1 MARQLSLPQAGASH
15 ALVMGILN
23 VTPDSFSDGGRL
35 GGVDQL
41 IDAAAIMVADGAD
54 LLDVGGESTRPG
66 AAPVS
71 DTEELARVLPAIEVL
86 SRRFDVPVSIDT
98 RKPVVMRAAV
108 AAGAAMINDVYALR
122 APGALETVAE
132 LAVPVVLMHMQGDP
146 ATMQQGPSYEDPVAE
161 VTAFLRERIAMCE
174 SAGIARQR
182 LVVDPGFGFG
192 KKLPHNLAL
201 LRGLGTLVAALGL
214 PLLVGVSR
222 KSMIGELTGR
232 PVGERLSGS
241 VALAVFAALNGASI
255 LRVHDVGPTVE
266 ALRVIRPLL
275 GDGGNG

>member
-1 MARQLSLPQAGASH
+1 
-15 ALVMGILN
+15 MGILN

-86 SRRFDVPVSIDT
+86 SRRFDVPVSVDT

-122 APGALETVAE
+122 APGALETAAE

-146 ATMQQGPSYEDPVAE
+146 VTMQQGPSYDDPLAE

-201 LRGLGTLVAALGL
+201 LRDLRTLVGALGL
-214 PLLVGVSR
+214 PLLAGVSR

-241 VALAVFAALNGASI
+241 VALAVYAALNGASI
-255 LRVHDVGPTVE
+255 LRVHDVRPTVD

>member
-1 MARQLSLPQAGASH
+1 VARQLSLPQAGASRT
-15 ALVMGILN
+15 LVMGILN

-86 SRRFDVPVSIDT
+86 SRRFDVPVSVDT

-122 APGALETVAE
+122 APGALETAAE

-146 ATMQQGPSYEDPVAE
+146 VTMQQGPSYDDPLAE

-201 LRGLGTLVAALGL
+201 LRDLRTLVGALGL
-214 PLLVGVSR
+214 PLLAGVSR

-241 VALAVFAALNGASI
+241 VALAVYAALNGASI
-255 LRVHDVGPTVE
+255 LRVHDVRPTVD